1 MAVITDTAGAA
12 ITDTAGAEIL
22 DTGPGGG
29 AVSGKQSGLGS
40 RFLVGGY
47 DVSGD
52 VSALSSIASSLAPLD
67 VTGIDKGAHERIA
80 GLRDGSMAFA
90 SFWNVS
96 NSVPVLASLP
106 KTDTLMAF
114 IPPPQALGGPSA
126 WLQALQVSYNPTRGN
141 DGALTMATEGQGDG
155 WGLEWCELLTA
166 GLRTDTAATNG
177 TSVDGGAASSYGAG
191 AYLQLTGFTGTSV
204 TVTVQHSADNA
215 TWSTLAAF
223 TAVTAAPAWQ
233 RSRAAGTVNRY
244 LRVITSGTFTR
255 AVFAAAVIRYP
266 AAAGA

>member
-1 MAVITDTAGAA
+1 M
-12 ITDTAGAEIL
+12 
-22 DTGPGGG
+22 
-29 AVSGKQSGLGS
+29 SKQSGLGS

-47 DVSGD
+47 DLSGD
-52 VSALSSIASSLAPLD
+52 ISALSSINSTLAPLD

-80 GLRDGSMAFA
+80 GLRDGSMSFT
-90 SFWNVS
+90 SFWNTA
-96 NSVPVLASLP
+96 NSVPVLSSLP

-155 WGLEWCELLTA
+155 WGLEWCQMLTA
-166 GLRTDTAATNG
+166 GLRADTGPANG
-177 TSVDGGAASSYGAG
+177 ASIDGGAASSFGAG

-204 TVTVQHSADNA
+204 TVTVQHSADNS
-215 TWSTLAAF
+215 TWTTLAAF
-223 TAVTAAPAWQ
+223 SAVTAAPSWQ
-233 RSRAAGTVNRY
+233 RARATGTVNRY

-266 AAAGA
+266 AGAGA